1 MNRPRYRTRRAGCA
15 ARGACGALLVLAAL
29 AASGCATPRVDGQW
43 ADPAFASRTL
53 RETRV
58 LVACRGPDTTLA
70 RLCEDRLATALGEAG
85 AIPVRA
91 PEPIDAAGGH
101 EAVLRAA
108 RAAGTPVAVASSI
121 TVAAVTQS
129 GFGPSIGVGIGGF
142 GGSGGHVGI
151 GGGFGVSI
159 PLGGVRPATSYAA
172 STVLL
177 DAASGREMWSMRATS
192 PSAESASVQVAAL
205 ARTGVDAMRRSGLFE
220 PAR

>member
-1 MNRPRYRTRRAGCA
+1 MNRLRRGA
-15 ARGACGALLVLAAL
+15 ARAAL
-29 AASGCATPRVDGQW
+29 ACLTGLAAAGCTTPRVDGQW
-43 ADPAFASRTL
+43 SDPAFASRTL

-70 RLCEDRLATALGEAG
+70 RLCEDRLAEALAEAG

-91 PEPIDAAGGH
+91 SEPIDAAGGH

-108 RAAGTPVAVASSI
+108 RAAGVPTAVAASI
-121 TVAAVTQS
+121 SVAAVTQS
-129 GFGPSIGVGIGGF
+129 GLGPSIGLGIGGF
-142 GGSGGHVGI
+142 GGSGGHIGI
-151 GGGFGVSI
+151 GGGFGVSV

-177 DAASGREMWSMRATS
+177 DGATGREMWSMRATS

>member
-1 MNRPRYRTRRAGCA
+1 MNRPRSRTGHVALRAPGARLAVAVLVGLAAAGCT
-15 ARGACGALLVLAAL
+15 
-29 AASGCATPRVDGQW
+29 TPQIDGQW
-43 ADPAFASRTL
+43 SDPAFASRTL

-70 RLCEDRLATALGEAG
+70 RLCEDRLATALAEAG

-108 RAAGTPVAVASSI
+108 RAAGAPVAAASSI
-121 TVAAVTQS
+121 SVAAVTQS
-129 GFGPSIGVGIGGF
+129 GFGPSIGFGIGGF
-142 GGSGGHVGI
+142 GGSGGH
-151 GGGFGVSI
+151 GGFGGGVGVSV

-177 DAASGREMWSMRATS
+177 DGATGREMWSMRATS
-192 PSAESASVQVAAL
+192 PSTESASVQVAAL

-220 PAR
+220 PVR